1 MRCSSASQKD
11 YQLVKRWLSW
21 VSLYVLDTTRPR
33 RDNEVDGRD
42 YHFVPTREQMEQDIE
57 NHLFVE
63 AGQFN
68 NNLYGTSIQ
77 SVKEVAQ
84 QVRAVL
90 IIFNNNMFFFVYFV
104 CCLFLGFVS
113 SFFLFFLFFLSVF
126 LSCF

>member
-1 MRCSSASQKD
+1 MVSRC
-11 YQLVKRWLSW
+11 RH
-21 VSLYVLDTTRPR
+21 YVWYHVVDTTRPR
-33 RDNEVDGRD
+33 RENEEDGRD

-84 QVRAVL
+84 QVRVTPL
-90 IIFNNNMFFFVYFV
+90 NVK
-104 CCLFLGFVS
+104 
-113 SFFLFFLFFLSVF
+113 
-126 LSCF
+126 